1 MVLPGGLNAPI
12 VSYMI
17 LPRGGGREQTVTSAV
32 CCWPQ
37 QDSAMGV
44 RGMNKKV
51 RQLPEL
57 AV

>member
-1 MVLPGGLNAPI
+1 
-12 VSYMI
+12 MI
-17 LPRGGGREQTVTSAV
+17 LPRAGGREQTVTRTV

-51 RQLPEL
+51 LQLPEL